1 MRILDPKSLLTGV
14 LAGITAALLV
24 LGASVHMSFFAAFL
38 YAASAMPVLI
48 VGLGWGV
55 PSAIV
60 AIATAAVV
68 GAASVSPMFAL
79 AMTLVT
85 LAPAGWL
92 SRLANLARPASEIGG
107 PDDLLAWY
115 PLSDILMH
123 LCALVAISVVII
135 GYLIGYGP
143 ELTNQMVD
151 VMMTSLQ
158 TQEPSFVTDP
168 AAIEQTKQ
176 LLVLVLP
183 MTQGALWVILLFAAY
198 YLAARIV
205 TASGRNFRP
214 REDMPSALRMNRNA
228 IFIFLGGLLAC
239 FFGGVPAMIGAVA
252 CGTFGAGF
260 LLAGF
265 AALHYRSRGKS
276 WRVPVL
282 ILAYLSAT
290 MLFPAFF
297 ILVLGLADTRRAIA
311 LTPVKKPENASTTNS

>member
-1 MRILDPKSLLTGV
+1 MKYLDSKSLLTGV

-24 LGASVHMSFFAAFL
+24 LGASVQLSFAAFL

-55 PSAIV
+55 PAAVV
-60 AIATAAVV
+60 AIITAAAV
-68 GAASVSPMFAL
+68 GAASISPMFAL

-92 SRLANLARPASEIGG
+92 SHLANLARPASELGG
-107 PDDLLAWY
+107 PDHLLAWY

-123 LCALVAISVVII
+123 LCALVTVSVII
-135 GYLIGYGP
+135 IGFMIGYGP
-143 ELTNQMVD
+143 DLTNQIVD
-151 VMMTSLQ
+151 AMMAAMQ
-158 TQEPSFVTDP
+158 TQEPALTVD
-168 AAIEQTKQ
+168 ALAVEQTKR

-214 REDMPSALRMNRNA
+214 REDMPSTLRMNRNA

-239 FFGGVPAMIGAVA
+239 FSGGVPAMIGAVV

-276 WRVPVL
+276 WRVPALV
-282 ILAYLSAT
+282 LAYLSAT
-290 MLFPAFF
+290 MAIPAFF
-297 ILVLGLADTRRAIA
+297 ILVLGLVDTRRAIA
-311 LTPVKKPENASTTNS
+311 LTPVKKPENASSTTNT